1 MNKPFAVGEILQV
14 KRKSNTSNL
23 KRNYY
28 LVIEAASEEQ
38 PMKIQQI
45 NSSAK
50 NKACSAFIPSFPEDD
65 LERTTL
71 KVKELLNEEVVV
83 HEQLYF
89 DFVIGK
95 VAKVDNPDAE
105 LQFVPVE
112 GGWQSTQE
120 VYFSADN
127 TFRIKGPVFLKTPNL
142 NEELF

>member
-1 MNKPFAVGEILQV
+1 MNKPFSVGEILQV

-23 KRNYY
+23 NRNYY
-28 LVIEAASEEQ
+28 LVIGAASEEQ
-38 PMKIQQI
+38 PLKIQLI

-50 NKACSAFIPSFPEDD
+50 YKAEWACIPLQPEED

-89 DFVIGK
+89 EFVIGK
-95 VAKVDNPDAE
+95 VAKVDEPDAE

-112 GGWQSTQE
+112 GGWQSIEE

-127 TFRIKGPVFLKTPNL
+127 TFKIKGPVFLKTPNF
-142 NEELF
+142 NDD

>member
-1 MNKPFAVGEILQV
+1 MNKPFSVGEILQV
-14 KRKSNTSNL
+14 KRKPNSSNL

-28 LVIEAASEEQ
+28 LVIDAASEEQ

-50 NKACSAFIPSFPEDD
+50 NKAEWACIPLQPEED

-89 DFVIGK
+89 EFVIGK
-95 VAKVDNPDAE
+95 VAKVDEPESE
-105 LQFVPVE
+105 LQFVSVE
-112 GGWQSTQE
+112 GGWQSTEE
-120 VYFSADN
+120 VYFSTDN
-127 TFRIKGPVFLKTPNL
+127 TFRIKGPVFLKTPNF
-142 NEELF
+142 NEE

>member
-1 MNKPFAVGEILQV
+1 MNKPFAVGELLQV

-23 KRNYY
+23 NRNYY
-28 LVIEAASEEQ
+28 LVIEAASEQQ

-50 NKACSAFIPSFPEDD
+50 NKAEWACIPLQPEED
-65 LERTTL
+65 LERTSL

-89 DFVIGK
+89 EFVIGK
-95 VAKVDNPDAE
+95 VAKVDEPESE

-112 GGWQSTQE
+112 GGWQSTEE
-120 VYFSADN
+120 VYFSTDN
-127 TFRIKGPVFLKTPNL
+127 TFRIKGPVFLKTPYFD
-142 NEELF
+142 ED

>member
-1 MNKPFAVGEILQV
+1 MNKPFAAGEILQV
-14 KRKSNTSNL
+14 KRKSNTSIL

-28 LVIEAASEEQ
+28 LVIGAATEEQ
-38 PMKIQQI
+38 PLKIQQI
-45 NSSAK
+45 NSSAQY
-50 NKACSAFIPSFPEDD
+50 KAEWACIPLQPEED
-65 LERTTL
+65 LERTSL
-71 KVKELLNEEVVV
+71 KVKELLYEEVVV

-112 GGWQSTQE
+112 GGCQSTEE

-127 TFRIKGPVFLKTPNL
+127 TFRIKGPIFLKTPNF
-142 NEELF
+142 NED

>member
-23 KRNYY
+23 NRNYY

-45 NSSAK
+45 NSSAQ
-50 NKACSAFIPSFPEDD
+50 NKAEWACIPFQPEED
-65 LERTTL
+65 LERTSL

-89 DFVIGK
+89 EFVIGK
-95 VAKVDNPDAE
+95 VAKVDNPEAE
-105 LQFVPVE
+105 LQFVSVE
-112 GGWQSTQE
+112 GGWQSTEE
-120 VYFSADN
+120 VYFSTDN
-127 TFRIKGPVFLKTPNL
+127 TFRIKGPVFLKTPNF
-142 NEELF
+142 NED

>member
-1 MNKPFAVGEILQV
+1 MNKPFSVGEILQV
-14 KRKSNTSNL
+14 KRKPYTSNL
-23 KRNYY
+23 NRNYY

-50 NKACSAFIPSFPEDD
+50 YKAEWACIPLQPEED

-89 DFVIGK
+89 DYVIGK
-95 VAKVDNPDAE
+95 IAKVDNHEAE
-105 LQFVPVE
+105 LQFIPVE
-112 GGWQSTQE
+112 GGWQSTEE
-120 VYFSADN
+120 VYFSTDN
-127 TFRIKGPVFLKTPNL
+127 TFRIKGPIFLKTPNF
-142 NEELF
+142 NED

>member
-14 KRKSNTSNL
+14 KRKPNSSNL

-28 LVIEAASEEQ
+28 LVIEAASEKQ

-45 NSSAK
+45 NSSAQY
-50 NKACSAFIPSFPEDD
+50 KAEWACIPLQPEED
-65 LERTTL
+65 LERTSL

-95 VAKVDNPDAE
+95 VAKVDNPESE
-105 LQFVPVE
+105 LQFAPVE
-112 GGWQSTQE
+112 GGWQSTKE
-120 VYFSADN
+120 VYFSTDD
-127 TFRIKGPVFLKTPNL
+127 TFRIKGPVFLKTPNF
-142 NEELF
+142 NED

>member
-28 LVIEAASEEQ
+28 LVIEAASEEL
-38 PMKIQQI
+38 PIKIQQI

-50 NKACSAFIPSFPEDD
+50 NKAEWACIPLQPEED
-65 LERTTL
+65 LERTSL

-89 DFVIGK
+89 EFVIGK

-105 LQFVPVE
+105 LQFVHVE
-112 GGWQSTQE
+112 GGWQSTEE
-120 VYFSADN
+120 VYFSTDN
-127 TFRIKGPVFLKTPNL
+127 TFRIKGPVFLKTPYF
-142 NEELF
+142 NED

>member
-1 MNKPFAVGEILQV
+1 MNNPFSVGEILQV
-14 KRKSNTSNL
+14 KRKPITLNF

-28 LVIEAASEEQ
+28 LVIGAANELQ
-38 PMKIQQI
+38 PLKIQLI

-50 NKACSAFIPSFPEDD
+50 YKAEWACLPLQPEED

-83 HEQLYF
+83 HEKLYF

-95 VAKVDNPDAE
+95 VAKVDNPEAE

-112 GGWQSTQE
+112 GGWQSTEE

-127 TFRIKGPVFLKTPNL
+127 TFRIKGPIFLKTPNFD
-142 NEELF
+142 EELF

>member
-1 MNKPFAVGEILQV
+1 MNKPFSVGEILQV

-28 LVIEAASEEQ
+28 LVIGAASMEQ
-38 PMKIQQI
+38 PLKIQLI

-50 NKACSAFIPSFPEDD
+50 NKAEWACIPLQPEED

-71 KVKELLNEEVVV
+71 KVIELLNEEVVV

-89 DFVIGK
+89 EFVIGK
-95 VAKVDNPDAE
+95 VAKVDNPEAE
-105 LQFVPVE
+105 LQFVPIE
-112 GGWQSTQE
+112 GGWQSTEE

-127 TFRIKGPVFLKTPNL
+127 TFRIKGPIFLKTPNF
-142 NEELF
+142 NED